1 MLPFMEAKQ
10 PFSDQDWQ
18 ATPEPVRQYIRHLE
32 QTIALLLNKV
42 KVKELEKR
50 TEKLES
56 KTNQNS
62 QNSSKP
68 PSSDSPFNKPKK
80 ERKKSKHKRGAQKGH
95 KGHKQEL
102 LEPTQQQNSR

>member
-1 MLPFMEAKQ
+1 MLPSMEAKR

-18 ATPEPVRQYIRHLE
+18 GTPEPVQQYFRQLE
-32 QTIALLLNKV
+32 QTIALLADKV
-42 KVKELEKR
+42 KQLENR

-68 PSSDSPFNKPKK
+68 PSTDSPFNK
-80 ERKKSKHKRGAQKGH
+80 
-95 KGHKQEL
+95 
-102 LEPTQQQNSR
+102 